1 MKNNATH
8 APERVTTVSAAV
20 LYSSLQAMAAWL
32 GHEYKTKNRPRE
44 MKGHV
49 RATARIQPSLD
60 SACH

>member
-1 MKNNATH
+1 MKKNPTY
-8 APERVTTVSAAV
+8 APERVTTVSAAA
-20 LYSSLQAMAAWL
+20 LYCSLQAVTAWL
-32 GHEYKTKNRPRE
+32 GHVYKTKNRPRE